1 MSPPGPS
8 RPFAAIPHMSGVGWI
23 VLQKSPSGRCEIEIC
38 NNRIGTPT
46 LLNRCCA
53 LTPDLESM
61 FRGEMIKIVLQH
73 NPPDTGRI
81 AALPRTV
88 ETGQIRTLSTLG
100 GAFRRRCHPV
110 CWRLWP

>member
-38 NNRIGTPT
+38 NNRIGTPA

-61 FRGEMIKIVLQH
+61 FRAEMIKIALQH
-73 NPPDTGRI
+73 NPFDSGHI
-81 AALPRTV
+81 AASQRTDAS
-88 ETGQIRTLSTLG
+88 GQQRRWPLLFHHV
-100 GAFRRRCHPV
+100 GA
-110 CWRLWP
+110 